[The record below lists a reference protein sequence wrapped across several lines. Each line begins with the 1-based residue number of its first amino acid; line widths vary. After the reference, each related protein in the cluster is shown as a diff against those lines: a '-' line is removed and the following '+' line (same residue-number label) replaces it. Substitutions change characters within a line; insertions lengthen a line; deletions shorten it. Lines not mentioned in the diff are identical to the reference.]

1 MKNKILPILLLFAF
15 QSFALTLEQVKA
27 TLAECVLPRDSIEMN
42 LRVSV
47 KATGISQQT
56 DIYLVNKGRET
67 SYPKI
72 NSGLLKQRSIVNGN
86 KMKITDLN
94 TSKSQI
100 QDYNGEALGTD
111 SYAAFHPLDSG
122 EWSEPKFLSD
132 DIYTIQGTI
141 GTLYY
146 NSKKKR
152 IEKMES
158 DKDSANSWTT
168 FSYDVNNRIQK
179 METSVVVNGQ
189 ESVVTTEILR
199 MQKSDKI
206 PNSLFDF

>member
-56 DIYLVNKGRET
+56 DIYLVNKGREK
-67 SYPKI
+67 SYTEIK
-72 NSGLLKQRSIVNGN
+72 SGFLKQRSIVNGN

-100 QDYNGEALGTD
+100 QDYNGETLGTD

-158 DKDSANSWTT
+158 DKDGANSWTT

>member
-1 MKNKILPILLLFAF
+1 
-15 QSFALTLEQVKA
+15 
-27 TLAECVLPRDSIEMN
+27 
-42 LRVSV
+42 
-47 KATGISQQT
+47 
-56 DIYLVNKGRET
+56 
-67 SYPKI
+67 
-72 NSGLLKQRSIVNGN
+72 
-86 KMKITDLN
+86 MKITDLN

-158 DKDSANSWTT
+158 DKDGANSWTT